1 MSSST
6 RSAVK
11 YVLEGVAYGLFG
23 IGGLSFWVGGQAIS
37 EFGKIDRLFAEMAG
51 LALAGGCGILGFMV
65 RTLGERIEEGE
76 EDRTS
81 ILPVDEELRK

>member
-23 IGGLSFWVGGQAIS
+23 IGGISFWVGGRAIS
-37 EFGKIDRLFAEMAG
+37 EFAKIDRLLAEMMG

-65 RTLGERIEEGE
+65 RTLGARFEEGG
-76 EDRTS
+76 EDRIS